1 MACRCQRTLEPLL
14 DGGRLRKSVFDGK
27 TKNVALLPMLYEEM
41 GGERIAIGED
51 QTTDSEDVKAYL
63 RTSASPTDVIF
74 RHAYM

>member
-51 QTTDSEDVKAYL
+51 QTADSEDVKAYL
-63 RTSASPTDVIF
+63 RTSASPNRCDF
-74 RHAYM
+74 